1 MALERVEMS
10 EMMRRRA
17 RMSASEGGDDAGGWL
32 AEKISRAS
40 WFVVLLFH
48 LSVSK
53 IEFKL
58 RREYR

>member
-1 MALERVEMS
+1 
-10 EMMRRRA
+10 
-17 RMSASEGGDDAGGWL
+17 MSASEGGDDAGGWL